1 MTKGDVLPDQQNN
14 LVGFGTLGLGWGPAE
29 WISFKLQLNGH
40 TALYSNSSLIEL
52 SNNSLML
59 IVGGAL
65 KLPDGYL
72 LDIGVSEDVAVA
84 TAPDV
89 AFHLGLSKR
98 F

>member
-1 MTKGDVLPDQQNN
+1 MTEGDVLKDQQNN

-29 WISFKLQLNGH
+29 WISFKLQLDGH
-40 TALYSNSSLIEL
+40 TALYRNSSLIEL
-52 SNNSLML
+52 SHNSLML
-59 IVGGAL
+59 VVGGAL

-89 AFHLGLSKR
+89 AFHFGLSKR